1 MQIKWP
7 VFVLFLFMSGMA
19 FYVFYPR
26 IENFFVFFPDRAH
39 DSTPDRFGLNYQDVF
54 FEASDGKRLH
64 GWFFPL
70 PGNPPVVLFC
80 HGNAGNISHRLENVR
95 LLVDRGLQVFI
106 FDYRGYGKSTGRPS
120 EKGIYKDGLGA
131 YDDLVKRIG
140 ILPGRIIVFGRS
152 LGAAVALEVALSRKV
167 KCLVMESAFTS
178 TKDMAKTMFLFNV
191 LSPLLPAHY
200 DNLSKISLLQVP
212 KLFVHGREDDI
223 VPFSMGRKLFDAAKP
238 PKFFYA
244 LDGAGHNDTYLVGGT
259 SYFDAME
266 LFARTGSIAMQ
277 DNSPFCQSFVIPPVP
292 SAL

>member
-26 IENFFVFFPDRAH
+26 IENFFVFFPDRTH
-39 DSTPDRFGLNYQDVF
+39 DSIPERFGLNYQDVF

-70 PGNPPVVLFC
+70 PGNSPVILFC
-80 HGNAGNISHRLENVR
+80 HGNAGNISQRLENVR

-106 FDYRGYGKSTGRPS
+106 FDYRGYGKSAGRPS
-120 EKGIYKDGLGA
+120 ETGIYKDGLGA

-140 ILPGRIIVFGRS
+140 ISPARIIVFGRS

-200 DNLSKISLLQVP
+200 DNLSKIPLLRVP
-212 KLFVHGREDDI
+212 KLFVHGREDEI
-223 VPFSMGRKLFDAAKP
+223 VPFSMGRKLFAAAKA

-244 LDGAGHNDTYLVGGT
+244 LDGAGHNDTYIVGGR
-259 SYFDAME
+259 SYFDALE
-266 LFARTGSIAMQ
+266 LFARIGRITMSFEDKFTGS
-277 DNSPFCQSFVIPPVP
+277 
-292 SAL
+292 